1 MGRRTGTGRS
11 AMGRPRPWRAGGA
24 LLALLAALLAGGC
37 DRPPHL
43 DRLAANDTVLAFGD
57 SLTHGTGAPPQQSY
71 PARLARLIGRP
82 VVNAGVPGETSAQGT
97 RRLPSVLEEVRP
109 ALVLLCHGG
118 NDILRG
124 MDLSAARRNLEAM
137 VEMVRA
143 TGAQVV
149 LIGVPRRSLLLRDTA
164 EFYGAVAQRMEIPL
178 EDEALEDILGD
189 DQLKS
194 DAVHPNAEGY
204 RRLALAVATLLEQAG
219 ALPP

>member
-1 MGRRTGTGRS
+1 MGQRR
-11 AMGRPRPWRAGGA
+11 AGA
-24 LLALLAALLAGGC
+24 LLAVLLVLLVLLAGGC
-37 DRPPHL
+37 DRTPAL
-43 DRLAANDTVLAFGD
+43 DRLAAGDTVLAFGD
-57 SLTHGTGAPPQQSY
+57 SLTRGTGAPLQQSY

-82 VVNAGVPGETSAQGT
+82 VVNAGVPGETSAEGA

-137 VEMVRA
+137 VGMARA

-149 LIGVPRRSLLLRDTA
+149 LIGVPRRSLLLRNTA
-164 EFYGAVAQRMEIPL
+164 GFYGEVAESMDIPL

-189 DQLKS
+189 DRLKS

-204 RRLALAVATLLEQAG
+204 RRLAQAVAELLQQAG
-219 ALPP
+219 ALAP

>member
-1 MGRRTGTGRS
+1 MR
-11 AMGRPRPWRAGGA
+11 RPRPWRAGGA

-37 DRPPHL
+37 DRPPAL

-71 PARLARLIGRP
+71 PARLAQLIDRP
-82 VVNAGVPGETSAQGT
+82 VVNAGVPGETSAEGA

-137 VEMVRA
+137 VGMARA
-143 TGAQVV
+143 AGAQVV
-149 LIGVPRRSLLLRDTA
+149 LIGVPRRSLLLRNTA
-164 EFYGAVAQRMEIPL
+164 GFYGEVAESMDIPL
-178 EDEALEDILGD
+178 EDQALEDILGD
-189 DQLKS
+189 DRLKS

-204 RRLALAVATLLEQAG
+204 RRLAQAVAELLEQAG

>member
-1 MGRRTGTGRS
+1 M
-11 AMGRPRPWRAGGA
+11 
-24 LLALLAALLAGGC
+24 
-37 DRPPHL
+37 
-43 DRLAANDTVLAFGD
+43 
-57 SLTHGTGAPPQQSY
+57 
-71 PARLARLIGRP
+71 
-82 VVNAGVPGETSAQGT
+82 VNAGVPGETSAEGA

-124 MDLSAARRNLEAM
+124 MDLAAARRNLEAM
-137 VEMVRA
+137 VDMARA
-143 TGAQVV
+143 AGAQVV

-164 EFYGAVAQRMEIPL
+164 EFYDAVAEGMEIPL
-178 EDEALEDILGD
+178 EDEALGDILGD

-204 RRLALAVATLLEQAG
+204 RRLALAVAELLQQAG